1 MTDTLHAT
9 AVAHDDGK
17 AFRAVLLLGP
27 SGAGKSDLA
36 LRLLAA
42 GWQLV
47 ADDQVALTPSPTG
60 LIASA
65 PPRLC
70 GLLEVRGVGIVPE
83 ASVSA
88 SVALALDLSR
98 RPDRL
103 PAVETLELA
112 GHAIPLLPF
121 DPAGD
126 SAPQRALK
134 ALASHGL
141 VGTAKRMS
149 LPILIVTGLSGAGKS
164 TVLKALEDNG
174 HEVVDNLPLSL
185 LDGLIAGTTD
195 RPLAMGID
203 SRTRAFDPRA
213 LAARVAALRDGGR
226 DVRLLYLDCA
236 DDVLIRRFSETRRR
250 HPLSPDRPASD
261 GIAAERDLLGPLSRT
276 ADLVIDTTQLSVT
289 DLRARIAE
297 RFAGGFSPGLAVTIM
312 SFGFSAGLPREAD
325 LVFDMRFLSNPHWNA
340 DLRPLTGEDD
350 RVAAYVAAD
359 PLYAPTLDRITDLI
373 ASLLPGY
380 AREGKA
386 YLTIAIGCTGGRH
399 RSVAVA
405 RALAGRLMTQAQPV
419 ALVHRDIA
427 KQAGDAAV
435 VAGAPL
441 TESAAGSLAKQS
453 ARPSG
458 TGGEQ

>member
-1 MTDTLHAT
+1 METLHAT
-9 AVAHDDGK
+9 AVAHADSNG
-17 AFRAVLLLGP
+17 FRAVLLLGP
-27 SGAGKSDLA
+27 SAAGKSDLA

-42 GWQLV
+42 GWRLV
-47 ADDQVALTPSPTG
+47 ADDRVVLDATPAG

-65 PPRLC
+65 PPRLA

-83 ASVSA
+83 AAVSA
-88 SVALALDLSR
+88 PVALALDLSR

-103 PAVETLELA
+103 PLVESLSLA

-141 VGTAKRMS
+141 AGTDGGVS
-149 LPILIVTGLSGAGKS
+149 LPILIVSGLSGAGKS
-164 TVLKALEDNG
+164 TVLRALEDNG

-185 LDGLIAGTTD
+185 LDPLIAGSSD
-195 RPLAMGID
+195 RPLALGID

-250 HPLSPDRPASD
+250 HPMSPDRPASD
-261 GIAAERDLLGPLSRT
+261 GIAAERDLLAPLART

-312 SFGFSAGLPREAD
+312 SFGYSAGLPREAD
-325 LVFDMRFLSNPHWNA
+325 LVFDMRFLANPHWDAN
-340 DLRPLTGEDD
+340 LRPLTGEDE
-350 RVAAYVAAD
+350 RVAAHVAAD
-359 PLYAPTLDRITDLI
+359 PLYAPTLERITDLV

-380 AREGKA
+380 AREGKS
-386 YLTIAIGCTGGRH
+386 YLTVAIGCTGGRH
-399 RSVAVA
+399 RSVAMA
-405 RALAGRLMTQAQPV
+405 RALSARLAALDQPV

-435 VAGAPL
+435 VSGAPL
-441 TESAAGSLAKQS
+441 TESAAGSLAKGS
-453 ARPSG
+453 AKPGG
-458 TGGEQ
+458 TGDER